1 VKTACPN
8 CGGEV
13 EFRYDDSFVRVC
25 PFCRA
30 SVLRTDRG
38 VETLG
43 QFADLVPFDSPLALF
58 AGGTLGHETFLLV
71 GMAQLR
77 QGTGG
82 LSQEWYAKF
91 DGRWG
96 WLAEGQ
102 GRYYLTF
109 EVPDAQQ
116 LPRFEELVPGEQMRL
131 PHQPMPY
138 TVGERGQ
145 ATYMS
150 ATGELPFRLP
160 AGQTYRFVDLSDG
173 AGAFATIDYGD
184 GSEPPALYEGRQVTL
199 AELGISGGEV
209 APADK
214 PISSTKIT
222 CPSCGAPVE
231 LRAPGQSLRVACAY
245 CNALIDL
252 ESTAIKNFTKLNL
265 KATPSIPLGAKGTFA
280 DGEMTVIG
288 YLSRSANVDG
298 AWYTFEEYLLHAPAV
313 GFRWLVNSDGHWSYV
328 QPIAPGAVEY
338 AGSGAKY
345 DGVKFKLFQDATNL
359 RVDTVLGE
367 MYWRVTV
374 GEVVTGEDFIAPPAM
389 LSREATGNEE
399 NWSLSSY
406 LTVKQV
412 QQAFGNKDL
421 PIGQPIGVGAN
432 QPYGIHGFSFVSSIA
447 FVALIV
453 VAFVAAGMANH
464 KVHYTHTVTVPKT
477 AAAANA
483 PVDPCTELQPLLEK
497 VDACSEINYTDK
509 TMFRMDIDMAK
520 LEVSSTT
527 SLPTKTCATL
537 RDDMTKALHAC
548 DVKKQPVNVPIDTP
562 PVANPCAD
570 FATYAQSLSAC
581 PKFSAT
587 AKAALKRNV
596 DRTKPKVAAKPTTGE
611 KAACKGGLDAA
622 HGAAK
627 KAGCKVDE
635 PAPPTATPDSCADY
649 DAAMTKLLACD
660 KVAPNARDALRTT
673 LEGGKPKPDV
683 ADRAKACTE
692 AMARLKD
699 IASGTGCSL
708 GDTPSTTPTPPPA
721 TATEAPA
728 EPAGSTFFSDPFELA
743 GNQNIEVDVAAPS
756 LNNDWVYFAAD
767 LVEDKTGQ
775 VISFDDNIEYY
786 SGIDDG
792 ESWDEGS
799 RSTDQVIPP
808 VPAGKYVL
816 RLESQHGGSG
826 DQVLEVTVKQGIF
839 RWRYFWLAVLVLGL
853 PYFIFGLHEWS
864 FEKHRWDN
872 SSAGRSGAPKTFA
885 SLVLTIFGGVFIVI
899 WAIISSMGSSDD

>member
-1 VKTACPN
+1 
-8 CGGEV
+8 
-13 EFRYDDSFVRVC
+13 
-25 PFCRA
+25 
-30 SVLRTDRG
+30 
-38 VETLG
+38 
-43 QFADLVPFDSPLALF
+43 
-58 AGGTLGHETFLLV
+58 
-71 GMAQLR
+71 
-77 QGTGG
+77 
-82 LSQEWYAKF
+82 
-91 DGRWG
+91 
-96 WLAEGQ
+96 
-102 GRYYLTF
+102 
-109 EVPDAQQ
+109 
-116 LPRFEELVPGEQMRL
+116 
-131 PHQPMPY
+131 
-138 TVGERGQ
+138 
-145 ATYMS
+145 
-150 ATGELPFRLP
+150 LP
-160 AGQTYRFVDLSDG
+160 AGQTYRFADLSDG

-184 GSEPPALYEGRQVTL
+184 GSEPPTLYEGRQVTL

-231 LRAPGQSLRVACAY
+231 IRAPGQSLRVACAY

-252 ESTAIKNFTKLNL
+252 ESTALKNFTKLNL
-265 KATPSIPLGAKGTFA
+265 KATPSIPLGSKGTFA

-338 AGSGAKY
+338 VGSGAKY
-345 DGVKFKLFQDATNL
+345 DRVKFRLFQGATNL

-432 QPYGIHGFSFVSSIA
+432 QQYGIHGFSFVSSIA

-453 VAFVAAGMANH
+453 VAFVAAAMAKG
-464 KVHYTHTVTVPKT
+464 KVHYSHNLTVPKT
-477 AAAANA
+477 SAAPGT
-483 PVDPCTELQPLLEK
+483 PVDPCAELEPLLTK
-497 VDACSEINYTDK
+497 VEACTGIDYTQK
-509 TMFRMDIDMAK
+509 SMFRSSVDMAK
-520 LEVSSTT
+520 LAAGSSSTPT
-527 SLPTKTCATL
+527 PGLPDIKSCASV
-537 RDDMTKALHAC
+537 RDEMSAALTASC
-548 DVKKQPVNVPIDTP
+548 DKPAPVNVPVDAP
-562 PVANPCAD
+562 AVAVANPCAD
-570 FATYAQSLSAC
+570 YATYAQSLSAC
-581 PKFSAT
+581 PKFST
-587 AKAALKRNV
+587 SAKATLKRNV
-596 DRTKPKVAAKPTTGE
+596 DRMKPKLAGKPTTGE
-611 KAACKGGLDAA
+611 KAACKGALDAA

-635 PAPPTATPDSCADY
+635 PAAPATTTAHDSCADY
-649 DAAMTKLLACD
+649 DAAMKQLLACD
-660 KVAPNARDALRTT
+660 KVAPNARDALRTS
-673 LEGGKPKPDV
+673 LESAMPKPDA

-692 AMARLKD
+692 AMTRIKD

-708 GDTPSTTPTPPPA
+708 GDSPPDACAHAKIYAPQIAACTAIRETTRKTLAVGAASDMTVSQCEDLERMQQRVATESKCPALTLTPA
-721 TATEAPA
+721 TVTDATA
-728 EPAGSTFFSDPFELA
+728 EPAGSTFFSDPFDLA
-743 GNQNIEVDVAAPS
+743 SNENIEVDVAAPG

-775 VISFDDNIEYY
+775 VTTFDDNIEYY

-826 DQVLEVTVKQGIF
+826 DQMLEVTVKQGIF

-872 SSAGRSGAPKTFA
+872 SSAGRSGAPRTFA
-885 SLVLTIFGGVFIVI
+885 SIVLTIFGGVFVVI